1 MKQTTVTE
9 KRVSPRKSAA
19 KAETKPVAKP
29 RAAVTATAKKN
40 PLAVAAGAVR
50 KFYVFIEGARPAS
63 GPRLAAHTNA
73 VLLFLGLEEKAPAK
87 KEAVL
92 ALLGT
97 RAVKYHRGIGNL
109 EEKADCLALTT
120 KGLNFF
126 KSRVEGGKVN
136 GELSTA
142 FLAAI
147 QRGKINEAAQIKA
160 SHLVPVAM
168 PIR

>member
-1 MKQTTVTE
+1 MTQTNTV
-9 KRVSPRKSAA
+9 KRVSPRRTAV
-19 KAETKPVAKP
+19 KAETKAVAKP
-29 RAAVTATAKKN
+29 RTAVTAKAKN
-40 PLAVAAGAVR
+40 TTPLAVAAGVVQ
-50 KFYVFIEGARPAS
+50 KFFVFVEGARPVS

-73 VLLFLGLEEKAPAK
+73 ALIFLGLAEKKPAK
-87 KEAVL
+87 KNAVL
-92 ALLGT
+92 AVLGT
-97 RAVKYHRGIGNL
+97 RAVKYHRDIGNL

-126 KSRVEGGKVN
+126 KGRVEEGKVD
-136 GELSTA
+136 GDLSTA

>member
-73 VLLFLGLEEKAPAK
+73 VLLFLGLSEKVPAK
-87 KEAVL
+87 KNAVL

-97 RAVKYHRGIGNL
+97 RAVKYHRDIGNL

-126 KSRVEGGKVN
+126 KGRVEEGKVD
-136 GELSTA
+136 GDLSTA

-168 PIR
+168 PIH